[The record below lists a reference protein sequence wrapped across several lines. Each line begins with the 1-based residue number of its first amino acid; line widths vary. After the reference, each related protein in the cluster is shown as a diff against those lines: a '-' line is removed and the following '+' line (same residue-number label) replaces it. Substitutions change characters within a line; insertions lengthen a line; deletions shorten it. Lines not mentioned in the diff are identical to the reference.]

1 MFNYVRFT
9 VCIYAWKIVLHIYGA
24 RDGTPVT
31 DFSWACPDAGSC
43 WSKFHNFYLP
53 KQLFNRKRIDI
64 NQKKIKFGAV
74 VLTSEL
80 YQKKYDALG
89 IDVQKRGNKTT
100 ELGNIQQ
107 ELHMIRYK

>member
-1 MFNYVRFT
+1 M
-9 VCIYAWKIVLHIYGA
+9 
-24 RDGTPVT
+24 T

-80 YQKKYDALG
+80 YQKNYDTLG
-89 IDVQKRGNKTT
+89 IEIQKRGNKTT